1 MYLCF
6 FFCKKINV
14 EAREFSLTPTF
25 IIEPKIIA
33 SALVTASYNIGAGL
47 VAIIFFLYKDV
58 VISDWQ
64 HTMYI
69 FSLFSILLLVLWTM
83 LAKDF
88 SPNDENTHHQEEYK
102 YKMH

>member
-1 MYLCF
+1 M
-6 FFCKKINV
+6 
-14 EAREFSLTPTF
+14 
-25 IIEPKIIA
+25 
-33 SALVTASYNIGAGL
+33 
-47 VAIIFFLYKDV
+47 AIIFFLYKDV

-102 YKMH
+102 YKDALTDKFVYCFPWVLAVFYFYM